1 MDIDIVL
8 IRFNKQAFL
17 CERTKGESNMINKE
31 QLDLLYK
38 LKKEVEKSR
47 NEALLHTI
55 NQVIKKVYLQQYTC
69 SFVGHFSA
77 GKSTLINLLIEQD
90 ILPSS
95 PVPTTSNT
103 AIVSVSDNHD
113 IIANL
118 PNQTYAKLSN
128 YDEVREMNRQN
139 VDVESVEINF
149 QSAKFE
155 NGFTL
160 QDTPGVDSNVA
171 SHQSI
176 TEQYMYTSNMIFYTV
191 DYNHVQSELNFKFM
205 KHINDVGIP
214 VVFIINQIDKHQDD
228 ELSFSTF
235 KSRVEKSIADWGIKL
250 ERTFYVSKFDHPE
263 NELEVLSSYLISLDQ
278 HRETIEDYTS
288 RTVEYITE
296 AQLDYIQS
304 EIQEVLEDLGIEEAE
319 FEQAFLNSQQHQ
331 AISEEAQLLNN
342 PDELMAF
349 LKNKR
354 KNILENAYIMPHN
367 MREMLRSYLESM
379 SQDFNVGGFF
389 NKKKKKLQIQQQRLL
404 TATDALQEHVN
415 QQIRQPMRE
424 DMSFVTRFINKKE
437 ASDKVLNQHYDVKP
451 EMIEGLYQP
460 QTSISNTYV
469 LTFSDE
475 VVKAIKKYVEQQST
489 PIFKEIIEN
498 VQADELPTEESDDL
512 KEYQRYTEL
521 NELRQSLT
529 TKNYRHYYIHLDESL
544 DKLIGRQETTY
555 QLATDNARDNRDNQQ
570 LNQNTATTNMSIDIQ
585 KALDIISDVPLF
597 KRTKQDIHETLTRI
611 DNKLIK
617 IGVFGTFSA
626 GKSSLINAL
635 LGEHILVSS
644 PNPTTAA
651 TTEISY
657 RDESYITLKSQSQL
671 LDEINAVVEY
681 QDMSYSTIEE
691 FINSD
696 LEKLKSHLNKNQLAF
711 IQAVE
716 KHYKL
721 YVNMLEN
728 GEKHAIN
735 QQELKKW
742 SAEDEYAT
750 FVKTVHIAL
759 MHDWLKGKII
769 VDSLGL
775 HSNNQR
781 HTNETEQILTS
792 SDLILY
798 VSYFNHSFTDN
809 DNAFIE
815 HMKDMNQLN
824 ENQAFK
830 MVINAADLAES
841 QDDLEAVE
849 TYVSDA
855 LRQVNL
861 QSDIFA
867 VSSRN
872 ALQAEDKGIDQLK
885 QSIQQFV
892 DVESKSILEQQMIH
906 QLQQMDRSYVE
917 MVTEFET
924 NKADITRRQQR
935 LTVYKDKQR
944 LQHQLIDATL
954 QHTDNEVEEQVYHL
968 NARLKLQL
976 LDDVKSVF
984 NSQMTQNSDFNEE
997 KKVSTRVYLDQIHQR
1012 LFLEQSLITERIKKY
1027 FNKKLTEQIAPIV
1040 QQLADLHVIVNPQFN
1055 FESANIEQ
1063 PLLHIDF
1070 NDMLNALPKQLTKR
1084 KILNPNG
1091 QRDIHESICQSTLG
1105 LLQPQMGLLREQL
1118 ELYVKQMAVEAE
1130 SQFESFEANI
1140 QTQINDLLAFDLDT
1154 TLINQLKDKH
1164 QQLKTILY

>member
-1 MDIDIVL
+1 
-8 IRFNKQAFL
+8 
-17 CERTKGESNMINKE
+17 MINKE

-139 VDVESVEINF
+139 VD
-149 QSAKFE
+149 
-155 NGFTL
+155 
-160 QDTPGVDSNVA
+160 
-171 SHQSI
+171 
-176 TEQYMYTSNMIFYTV
+176 
-191 DYNHVQSELNFKFM
+191 VQSELNFKFM

-555 QLATDNARDNRDNQQ
+555 QVATDNAQDNRDNQQ

-657 RDESYITLKSQSQL
+657 GDESYITLKSQSQL

-681 QDMSYSTIEE
+681 QDMSYSTIED

-809 DNAFIE
+809 DKAFIE

-855 LRQVNL
+855 LRQVHL

-917 MVTEFET
+917 MITEFET
-924 NKADITRRQQR
+924 NKADISRRQQR
-935 LTVYKDKQR
+935 LTDYKDKQR

-1027 FNKKLTEQIAPIV
+1027 FNKQLTEQIAPIV
-1040 QQLADLHVIVNPQFN
+1040 QQLADLHVIINPQFN

-1105 LLQPQMGLLREQL
+1105 LLQPQMGLLRQQL

>member
-1 MDIDIVL
+1 M
-8 IRFNKQAFL
+8 
-17 CERTKGESNMINKE
+17 
-31 QLDLLYK
+31 
-38 LKKEVEKSR
+38 
-47 NEALLHTI
+47 
-55 NQVIKKVYLQQYTC
+55 
-69 SFVGHFSA
+69 
-77 GKSTLINLLIEQD
+77 
-90 ILPSS
+90 
-95 PVPTTSNT
+95 
-103 AIVSVSDNHD
+103 
-113 IIANL
+113 
-118 PNQTYAKLSN
+118 
-128 YDEVREMNRQN
+128 
-139 VDVESVEINF
+139 
-149 QSAKFE
+149 
-155 NGFTL
+155 
-160 QDTPGVDSNVA
+160 
-171 SHQSI
+171 
-176 TEQYMYTSNMIFYTV
+176 
-191 DYNHVQSELNFKFM
+191 
-205 KHINDVGIP
+205 
-214 VVFIINQIDKHQDD
+214 
-228 ELSFSTF
+228 
-235 KSRVEKSIADWGIKL
+235 
-250 ERTFYVSKFDHPE
+250 
-263 NELEVLSSYLISLDQ
+263 
-278 HRETIEDYTS
+278 
-288 RTVEYITE
+288 
-296 AQLDYIQS
+296 
-304 EIQEVLEDLGIEEAE
+304 
-319 FEQAFLNSQQHQ
+319 
-331 AISEEAQLLNN
+331 
-342 PDELMAF
+342 
-349 LKNKR
+349 
-354 KNILENAYIMPHN
+354 
-367 MREMLRSYLESM
+367 
-379 SQDFNVGGFF
+379 
-389 NKKKKKLQIQQQRLL
+389 
-404 TATDALQEHVN
+404 
-415 QQIRQPMRE
+415 
-424 DMSFVTRFINKKE
+424 
-437 ASDKVLNQHYDVKP
+437 
-451 EMIEGLYQP
+451 
-460 QTSISNTYV
+460 
-469 LTFSDE
+469 
-475 VVKAIKKYVEQQST
+475 
-489 PIFKEIIEN
+489 
-498 VQADELPTEESDDL
+498 
-512 KEYQRYTEL
+512 
-521 NELRQSLT
+521 
-529 TKNYRHYYIHLDESL
+529 
-544 DKLIGRQETTY
+544 
-555 QLATDNARDNRDNQQ
+555 
-570 LNQNTATTNMSIDIQ
+570 
-585 KALDIISDVPLF
+585 
-597 KRTKQDIHETLTRI
+597 
-611 DNKLIK
+611 
-617 IGVFGTFSA
+617 
-626 GKSSLINAL
+626 INAL

-657 RDESYITLKSQSQL
+657 GDESYITLKSQSQL

-681 QDMSYSTIEE
+681 QDISFSTIED

-711 IQAVE
+711 VHAVE
-716 KHYKL
+716 KHYNL
-721 YVNMLEN
+721 YVSMLEN

-809 DNAFIE
+809 DKAFIE

-855 LRQVNL
+855 LRQVHL

-906 QLQQMDRSYVE
+906 QLQQMDHSYVE
-917 MVTEFET
+917 MITEFET
-924 NKADITRRQQR
+924 NKADISRRQHR

-976 LDDVKSVF
+976 LDDIKSVF

-997 KKVSTRVYLDQIHQR
+997 KKVSTKVYLDQIHQR

-1027 FNKKLTEQIAPIV
+1027 FKNQLTEQIAPIV

-1105 LLQPQMGLLREQL
+1105 LLQPQMGLLRQQL

>member
-597 KRTKQDIHETLTRI
+597 KSTKQDIHETLTRI

-809 DNAFIE
+809 DKSFIE

>member
-1 MDIDIVL
+1 
-8 IRFNKQAFL
+8 
-17 CERTKGESNMINKE
+17 MINKE

-555 QLATDNARDNRDNQQ
+555 QVATDNAQDNRDNQQ

-657 RDESYITLKSQSQL
+657 GDESYITLKSQSQL
-671 LDEINAVVEY
+671 LDEINAVV
-681 QDMSYSTIEE
+681 
-691 FINSD
+691 NSD

-809 DNAFIE
+809 DKAFIE

-855 LRQVNL
+855 LRQVHL

-917 MVTEFET
+917 MITEFET
-924 NKADITRRQQR
+924 NKADISRRQQR
-935 LTVYKDKQR
+935 LTDYKDKQR

-1027 FNKKLTEQIAPIV
+1027 FNKQLTEQIAPIV
-1040 QQLADLHVIVNPQFN
+1040 QQLADLHVIINPQFN

-1105 LLQPQMGLLREQL
+1105 LLQPQMGLLRQQL

>member
-798 VSYFNHSFTDN
+798 VSYFNHSFTDY
-809 DNAFIE
+809 DKAFIE

>member
-1 MDIDIVL
+1 
-8 IRFNKQAFL
+8 
-17 CERTKGESNMINKE
+17 MINKE

-77 GKSTLINLLIEQD
+77 GKSTMINLLIEQD

-451 EMIEGLYQP
+451 EMIEDLYQP

-555 QLATDNARDNRDNQQ
+555 QVATDNTQDNRDNQQ

-657 RDESYITLKSQSQL
+657 GDESYITLKSQSQL

-681 QDMSYSTIEE
+681 QDMSYST
-691 FINSD
+691 
-696 LEKLKSHLNKNQLAF
+696 
-711 IQAVE
+711 
-716 KHYKL
+716 
-721 YVNMLEN
+721 
-728 GEKHAIN
+728 IN

-809 DNAFIE
+809 DKAFIE

-855 LRQVNL
+855 LRQVHL

-906 QLQQMDRSYVE
+906 QLKQMDRSYVE
-917 MVTEFET
+917 MITEFET
-924 NKADITRRQQR
+924 NKADISRRQQR

-997 KKVSTRVYLDQIHQR
+997 KKVSTKVYLDQIHQR

-1027 FNKKLTEQIAPIV
+1027 FNKQLTEQIAPIV

-1105 LLQPQMGLLREQL
+1105 LLQPQMGLLRQQL

>member
-1 MDIDIVL
+1 M
-8 IRFNKQAFL
+8 
-17 CERTKGESNMINKE
+17 
-31 QLDLLYK
+31 
-38 LKKEVEKSR
+38 
-47 NEALLHTI
+47 
-55 NQVIKKVYLQQYTC
+55 
-69 SFVGHFSA
+69 
-77 GKSTLINLLIEQD
+77 
-90 ILPSS
+90 
-95 PVPTTSNT
+95 
-103 AIVSVSDNHD
+103 
-113 IIANL
+113 
-118 PNQTYAKLSN
+118 
-128 YDEVREMNRQN
+128 
-139 VDVESVEINF
+139 
-149 QSAKFE
+149 
-155 NGFTL
+155 
-160 QDTPGVDSNVA
+160 
-171 SHQSI
+171 
-176 TEQYMYTSNMIFYTV
+176 
-191 DYNHVQSELNFKFM
+191 
-205 KHINDVGIP
+205 
-214 VVFIINQIDKHQDD
+214 
-228 ELSFSTF
+228 
-235 KSRVEKSIADWGIKL
+235 
-250 ERTFYVSKFDHPE
+250 
-263 NELEVLSSYLISLDQ
+263 
-278 HRETIEDYTS
+278 
-288 RTVEYITE
+288 
-296 AQLDYIQS
+296 
-304 EIQEVLEDLGIEEAE
+304 
-319 FEQAFLNSQQHQ
+319 
-331 AISEEAQLLNN
+331 
-342 PDELMAF
+342 
-349 LKNKR
+349 
-354 KNILENAYIMPHN
+354 
-367 MREMLRSYLESM
+367 
-379 SQDFNVGGFF
+379 
-389 NKKKKKLQIQQQRLL
+389 
-404 TATDALQEHVN
+404 
-415 QQIRQPMRE
+415 
-424 DMSFVTRFINKKE
+424 
-437 ASDKVLNQHYDVKP
+437 
-451 EMIEGLYQP
+451 
-460 QTSISNTYV
+460 
-469 LTFSDE
+469 
-475 VVKAIKKYVEQQST
+475 
-489 PIFKEIIEN
+489 
-498 VQADELPTEESDDL
+498 
-512 KEYQRYTEL
+512 
-521 NELRQSLT
+521 
-529 TKNYRHYYIHLDESL
+529 
-544 DKLIGRQETTY
+544 
-555 QLATDNARDNRDNQQ
+555 
-570 LNQNTATTNMSIDIQ
+570 
-585 KALDIISDVPLF
+585 PLF

-657 RDESYITLKSQSQL
+657 GDESYITLKSQSQL

-681 QDMSYSTIEE
+681 QDISFSTIEE
-691 FINSD
+691 FINWD

-809 DNAFIE
+809 DKAFIE

-855 LRQVNL
+855 LRQVHL

-917 MVTEFET
+917 MITEFET
-924 NKADITRRQQR
+924 NKADISRRQQR
-935 LTVYKDKQR
+935 LTDYKDKQR

-997 KKVSTRVYLDQIHQR
+997 KKVSTKVYLDQIHQR

-1027 FNKKLTEQIAPIV
+1027 FNKQLTKQIAPIV

-1105 LLQPQMGLLREQL
+1105 LLQPQMGLLRQQL

>member
-1 MDIDIVL
+1 
-8 IRFNKQAFL
+8 
-17 CERTKGESNMINKE
+17 MINKE

-451 EMIEGLYQP
+451 EMIEDLYQP

-489 PIFKEIIEN
+489 PI
-498 VQADELPTEESDDL
+498 
-512 KEYQRYTEL
+512 
-521 NELRQSLT
+521 
-529 TKNYRHYYIHLDESL
+529 
-544 DKLIGRQETTY
+544 
-555 QLATDNARDNRDNQQ
+555 
-570 LNQNTATTNMSIDIQ
+570 
-585 KALDIISDVPLF
+585 
-597 KRTKQDIHETLTRI
+597 
-611 DNKLIK
+611 
-617 IGVFGTFSA
+617 
-626 GKSSLINAL
+626 
-635 LGEHILVSS
+635 
-644 PNPTTAA
+644 
-651 TTEISY
+651 
-657 RDESYITLKSQSQL
+657 
-671 LDEINAVVEY
+671 
-681 QDMSYSTIEE
+681 
-691 FINSD
+691 
-696 LEKLKSHLNKNQLAF
+696 
-711 IQAVE
+711 
-716 KHYKL
+716 
-721 YVNMLEN
+721 
-728 GEKHAIN
+728 
-735 QQELKKW
+735 LKK
-742 SAEDEYAT
+742 
-750 FVKTVHIAL
+750 
-759 MHDWLKGKII
+759 
-769 VDSLGL
+769 
-775 HSNNQR
+775 
-781 HTNETEQILTS
+781 
-792 SDLILY
+792 
-798 VSYFNHSFTDN
+798 
-809 DNAFIE
+809 
-815 HMKDMNQLN
+815 
-824 ENQAFK
+824 
-830 MVINAADLAES
+830 
-841 QDDLEAVE
+841 
-849 TYVSDA
+849 
-855 LRQVNL
+855 
-861 QSDIFA
+861 
-867 VSSRN
+867 
-872 ALQAEDKGIDQLK
+872 
-885 QSIQQFV
+885 
-892 DVESKSILEQQMIH
+892 
-906 QLQQMDRSYVE
+906 
-917 MVTEFET
+917 
-924 NKADITRRQQR
+924 
-935 LTVYKDKQR
+935 
-944 LQHQLIDATL
+944 
-954 QHTDNEVEEQVYHL
+954 
-968 NARLKLQL
+968 
-976 LDDVKSVF
+976 
-984 NSQMTQNSDFNEE
+984 
-997 KKVSTRVYLDQIHQR
+997 
-1012 LFLEQSLITERIKKY
+1012 
-1027 FNKKLTEQIAPIV
+1027 
-1040 QQLADLHVIVNPQFN
+1040 
-1055 FESANIEQ
+1055 
-1063 PLLHIDF
+1063 
-1070 NDMLNALPKQLTKR
+1070 
-1084 KILNPNG
+1084 
-1091 QRDIHESICQSTLG
+1091 
-1105 LLQPQMGLLREQL
+1105 
-1118 ELYVKQMAVEAE
+1118 
-1130 SQFESFEANI
+1130 
-1140 QTQINDLLAFDLDT
+1140 
-1154 TLINQLKDKH
+1154 
-1164 QQLKTILY
+1164 

>member
-1 MDIDIVL
+1 
-8 IRFNKQAFL
+8 
-17 CERTKGESNMINKE
+17 MINKE

-191 DYNHVQSELNFKFM
+191 DYNHVQSELNFNFKFM

-263 NELEVLSSYLISLDQ
+263 NELEALSSYLVSLDQ

-379 SQDFNVGGFF
+379 SQDFNVGGLF
-389 NKKKKKLQIQQQRLL
+389 NKKKKKLQIRQQRLL

-544 DKLIGRQETTY
+544 DKLVDRQETTY
-555 QLATDNARDNRDNQQ
+555 QVATDNAQDNRDHQQ

-657 RDESYITLKSQSQL
+657 GDESYITLKSQSQL

-681 QDMSYSTIEE
+681 QNISFSTIED

-711 IQAVE
+711 VHAVE
-716 KHYKL
+716 KHYNL

-809 DNAFIE
+809 DKAFIE

-855 LRQVNL
+855 LRQVHL

-917 MVTEFET
+917 MITEFET
-924 NKADITRRQQR
+924 NKADISRRQQR

-1027 FNKKLTEQIAPIV
+1027 FNKQLTEQIAPIV

-1105 LLQPQMGLLREQL
+1105 LLQPQMGLLRQQL

>member
-1 MDIDIVL
+1 M
-8 IRFNKQAFL
+8 
-17 CERTKGESNMINKE
+17 
-31 QLDLLYK
+31 
-38 LKKEVEKSR
+38 
-47 NEALLHTI
+47 
-55 NQVIKKVYLQQYTC
+55 
-69 SFVGHFSA
+69 
-77 GKSTLINLLIEQD
+77 
-90 ILPSS
+90 
-95 PVPTTSNT
+95 
-103 AIVSVSDNHD
+103 
-113 IIANL
+113 
-118 PNQTYAKLSN
+118 
-128 YDEVREMNRQN
+128 
-139 VDVESVEINF
+139 
-149 QSAKFE
+149 
-155 NGFTL
+155 
-160 QDTPGVDSNVA
+160 
-171 SHQSI
+171 
-176 TEQYMYTSNMIFYTV
+176 
-191 DYNHVQSELNFKFM
+191 
-205 KHINDVGIP
+205 
-214 VVFIINQIDKHQDD
+214 
-228 ELSFSTF
+228 
-235 KSRVEKSIADWGIKL
+235 
-250 ERTFYVSKFDHPE
+250 
-263 NELEVLSSYLISLDQ
+263 
-278 HRETIEDYTS
+278 
-288 RTVEYITE
+288 
-296 AQLDYIQS
+296 
-304 EIQEVLEDLGIEEAE
+304 
-319 FEQAFLNSQQHQ
+319 
-331 AISEEAQLLNN
+331 
-342 PDELMAF
+342 
-349 LKNKR
+349 
-354 KNILENAYIMPHN
+354 
-367 MREMLRSYLESM
+367 
-379 SQDFNVGGFF
+379 
-389 NKKKKKLQIQQQRLL
+389 
-404 TATDALQEHVN
+404 
-415 QQIRQPMRE
+415 
-424 DMSFVTRFINKKE
+424 
-437 ASDKVLNQHYDVKP
+437 
-451 EMIEGLYQP
+451 
-460 QTSISNTYV
+460 
-469 LTFSDE
+469 
-475 VVKAIKKYVEQQST
+475 
-489 PIFKEIIEN
+489 
-498 VQADELPTEESDDL
+498 
-512 KEYQRYTEL
+512 
-521 NELRQSLT
+521 
-529 TKNYRHYYIHLDESL
+529 
-544 DKLIGRQETTY
+544 
-555 QLATDNARDNRDNQQ
+555 
-570 LNQNTATTNMSIDIQ
+570 
-585 KALDIISDVPLF
+585 PLF

-657 RDESYITLKSQSQL
+657 GDESYITLKSQSQL

-681 QDMSYSTIEE
+681 QDISFSTIED

-711 IQAVE
+711 VHAVE

-721 YVNMLEN
+721 YVSMLEN

-809 DNAFIE
+809 DKAFIE

-855 LRQVNL
+855 LRQVHL

-892 DVESKSILEQQMIH
+892 DVDSKSILEQQMIH

-917 MVTEFET
+917 MITEFET
-924 NKADITRRQQR
+924 NKADISRRQQR
-935 LTVYKDKQR
+935 LTDYKDKQR

-997 KKVSTRVYLDQIHQR
+997 KKVSTKVYLDQIHQR

-1027 FNKKLTEQIAPIV
+1027 FNKQLTEQIAPIV

-1105 LLQPQMGLLREQL
+1105 LLQPQMGLLRQQL

>member
-1 MDIDIVL
+1 M
-8 IRFNKQAFL
+8 
-17 CERTKGESNMINKE
+17 
-31 QLDLLYK
+31 
-38 LKKEVEKSR
+38 
-47 NEALLHTI
+47 
-55 NQVIKKVYLQQYTC
+55 
-69 SFVGHFSA
+69 
-77 GKSTLINLLIEQD
+77 
-90 ILPSS
+90 
-95 PVPTTSNT
+95 
-103 AIVSVSDNHD
+103 
-113 IIANL
+113 
-118 PNQTYAKLSN
+118 
-128 YDEVREMNRQN
+128 
-139 VDVESVEINF
+139 
-149 QSAKFE
+149 
-155 NGFTL
+155 
-160 QDTPGVDSNVA
+160 
-171 SHQSI
+171 
-176 TEQYMYTSNMIFYTV
+176 
-191 DYNHVQSELNFKFM
+191 
-205 KHINDVGIP
+205 
-214 VVFIINQIDKHQDD
+214 
-228 ELSFSTF
+228 
-235 KSRVEKSIADWGIKL
+235 
-250 ERTFYVSKFDHPE
+250 
-263 NELEVLSSYLISLDQ
+263 
-278 HRETIEDYTS
+278 
-288 RTVEYITE
+288 
-296 AQLDYIQS
+296 
-304 EIQEVLEDLGIEEAE
+304 
-319 FEQAFLNSQQHQ
+319 
-331 AISEEAQLLNN
+331 
-342 PDELMAF
+342 
-349 LKNKR
+349 
-354 KNILENAYIMPHN
+354 
-367 MREMLRSYLESM
+367 
-379 SQDFNVGGFF
+379 
-389 NKKKKKLQIQQQRLL
+389 
-404 TATDALQEHVN
+404 
-415 QQIRQPMRE
+415 
-424 DMSFVTRFINKKE
+424 
-437 ASDKVLNQHYDVKP
+437 
-451 EMIEGLYQP
+451 
-460 QTSISNTYV
+460 
-469 LTFSDE
+469 
-475 VVKAIKKYVEQQST
+475 
-489 PIFKEIIEN
+489 
-498 VQADELPTEESDDL
+498 
-512 KEYQRYTEL
+512 
-521 NELRQSLT
+521 
-529 TKNYRHYYIHLDESL
+529 
-544 DKLIGRQETTY
+544 
-555 QLATDNARDNRDNQQ
+555 
-570 LNQNTATTNMSIDIQ
+570 
-585 KALDIISDVPLF
+585 
-597 KRTKQDIHETLTRI
+597 
-611 DNKLIK
+611 
-617 IGVFGTFSA
+617 
-626 GKSSLINAL
+626 INAL

-657 RDESYITLKSQSQL
+657 GDESYITLKSQSQL

-681 QDMSYSTIEE
+681 QDMSYSTIED

-809 DNAFIE
+809 DKAFIE

-855 LRQVNL
+855 LRQVHL

-917 MVTEFET
+917 MITEFET
-924 NKADITRRQQR
+924 NKADISRRQQR
-935 LTVYKDKQR
+935 LTDYKDKQR

-1027 FNKKLTEQIAPIV
+1027 FNKQLTEQIAPIV
-1040 QQLADLHVIVNPQFN
+1040 QQLADLHVIINPQFN

-1105 LLQPQMGLLREQL
+1105 LLQPQMGLLRQQL

>member
-1 MDIDIVL
+1 
-8 IRFNKQAFL
+8 
-17 CERTKGESNMINKE
+17 
-31 QLDLLYK
+31 
-38 LKKEVEKSR
+38 
-47 NEALLHTI
+47 
-55 NQVIKKVYLQQYTC
+55 
-69 SFVGHFSA
+69 
-77 GKSTLINLLIEQD
+77 
-90 ILPSS
+90 
-95 PVPTTSNT
+95 
-103 AIVSVSDNHD
+103 
-113 IIANL
+113 
-118 PNQTYAKLSN
+118 
-128 YDEVREMNRQN
+128 
-139 VDVESVEINF
+139 
-149 QSAKFE
+149 
-155 NGFTL
+155 
-160 QDTPGVDSNVA
+160 
-171 SHQSI
+171 
-176 TEQYMYTSNMIFYTV
+176 
-191 DYNHVQSELNFKFM
+191 
-205 KHINDVGIP
+205 
-214 VVFIINQIDKHQDD
+214 
-228 ELSFSTF
+228 
-235 KSRVEKSIADWGIKL
+235 
-250 ERTFYVSKFDHPE
+250 
-263 NELEVLSSYLISLDQ
+263 
-278 HRETIEDYTS
+278 
-288 RTVEYITE
+288 
-296 AQLDYIQS
+296 
-304 EIQEVLEDLGIEEAE
+304 
-319 FEQAFLNSQQHQ
+319 
-331 AISEEAQLLNN
+331 
-342 PDELMAF
+342 
-349 LKNKR
+349 
-354 KNILENAYIMPHN
+354 
-367 MREMLRSYLESM
+367 
-379 SQDFNVGGFF
+379 
-389 NKKKKKLQIQQQRLL
+389 
-404 TATDALQEHVN
+404 
-415 QQIRQPMRE
+415 
-424 DMSFVTRFINKKE
+424 
-437 ASDKVLNQHYDVKP
+437 
-451 EMIEGLYQP
+451 
-460 QTSISNTYV
+460 
-469 LTFSDE
+469 
-475 VVKAIKKYVEQQST
+475 
-489 PIFKEIIEN
+489 
-498 VQADELPTEESDDL
+498 
-512 KEYQRYTEL
+512 
-521 NELRQSLT
+521 
-529 TKNYRHYYIHLDESL
+529 
-544 DKLIGRQETTY
+544 
-555 QLATDNARDNRDNQQ
+555 
-570 LNQNTATTNMSIDIQ
+570 
-585 KALDIISDVPLF
+585 
-597 KRTKQDIHETLTRI
+597 LTRI

-657 RDESYITLKSQSQL
+657 GDESYITLKSQSQL

-681 QDMSYSTIEE
+681 QDISFSTIEE
-691 FINSD
+691 FINWD

-809 DNAFIE
+809 DKAFIE

-855 LRQVNL
+855 LRQVHL

-917 MVTEFET
+917 MITEFET
-924 NKADITRRQQR
+924 NKADISRRQQR
-935 LTVYKDKQR
+935 LTDYKDKQR

-997 KKVSTRVYLDQIHQR
+997 KKVSTKVYLDQIHQR

-1027 FNKKLTEQIAPIV
+1027 FNKQLIEQIAPIV

-1105 LLQPQMGLLREQL
+1105 LLQPQMGLLRQQL

>member
-1 MDIDIVL
+1 M
-8 IRFNKQAFL
+8 
-17 CERTKGESNMINKE
+17 
-31 QLDLLYK
+31 
-38 LKKEVEKSR
+38 
-47 NEALLHTI
+47 
-55 NQVIKKVYLQQYTC
+55 
-69 SFVGHFSA
+69 
-77 GKSTLINLLIEQD
+77 
-90 ILPSS
+90 
-95 PVPTTSNT
+95 
-103 AIVSVSDNHD
+103 
-113 IIANL
+113 
-118 PNQTYAKLSN
+118 
-128 YDEVREMNRQN
+128 
-139 VDVESVEINF
+139 
-149 QSAKFE
+149 
-155 NGFTL
+155 
-160 QDTPGVDSNVA
+160 
-171 SHQSI
+171 
-176 TEQYMYTSNMIFYTV
+176 
-191 DYNHVQSELNFKFM
+191 
-205 KHINDVGIP
+205 
-214 VVFIINQIDKHQDD
+214 
-228 ELSFSTF
+228 
-235 KSRVEKSIADWGIKL
+235 
-250 ERTFYVSKFDHPE
+250 
-263 NELEVLSSYLISLDQ
+263 
-278 HRETIEDYTS
+278 
-288 RTVEYITE
+288 
-296 AQLDYIQS
+296 
-304 EIQEVLEDLGIEEAE
+304 
-319 FEQAFLNSQQHQ
+319 
-331 AISEEAQLLNN
+331 
-342 PDELMAF
+342 
-349 LKNKR
+349 
-354 KNILENAYIMPHN
+354 
-367 MREMLRSYLESM
+367 
-379 SQDFNVGGFF
+379 
-389 NKKKKKLQIQQQRLL
+389 
-404 TATDALQEHVN
+404 
-415 QQIRQPMRE
+415 
-424 DMSFVTRFINKKE
+424 
-437 ASDKVLNQHYDVKP
+437 
-451 EMIEGLYQP
+451 
-460 QTSISNTYV
+460 
-469 LTFSDE
+469 
-475 VVKAIKKYVEQQST
+475 
-489 PIFKEIIEN
+489 
-498 VQADELPTEESDDL
+498 
-512 KEYQRYTEL
+512 
-521 NELRQSLT
+521 T

-544 DKLIGRQETTY
+544 DKLVDRQETTY
-555 QLATDNARDNRDNQQ
+555 QVATDNAQDNRDNQQ

-657 RDESYITLKSQSQL
+657 GDESYITLKSQSQL

-681 QDMSYSTIEE
+681 QDISFSTIED

-696 LEKLKSHLNKNQLAF
+696 LEKLKSHLNKINSLLFMQLKN
-711 IQAVE
+711 IIICMSICW
-716 KHYKL
+716 KT
-721 YVNMLEN
+721 
-728 GEKHAIN
+728 EKHAIN

-809 DNAFIE
+809 DKAFIE

-830 MVINAADLAES
+830 MVINAADLAEI

-872 ALQAEDKGIDQLK
+872 ALQAEDKGIDKLK

-917 MVTEFET
+917 MITEFET
-924 NKADITRRQQR
+924 NKADISRRQQR

-954 QHTDNEVEEQVYHL
+954 QQTDNEVEEQVYHL

-997 KKVSTRVYLDQIHQR
+997 KKVSTKVYLDQIHQR
-1012 LFLEQSLITERIKKY
+1012 LF
-1027 FNKKLTEQIAPIV
+1027 
-1040 QQLADLHVIVNPQFN
+1040 
-1055 FESANIEQ
+1055 
-1063 PLLHIDF
+1063 
-1070 NDMLNALPKQLTKR
+1070 
-1084 KILNPNG
+1084 
-1091 QRDIHESICQSTLG
+1091 
-1105 LLQPQMGLLREQL
+1105 
-1118 ELYVKQMAVEAE
+1118 
-1130 SQFESFEANI
+1130 
-1140 QTQINDLLAFDLDT
+1140 
-1154 TLINQLKDKH
+1154 
-1164 QQLKTILY
+1164 

>member
-1 MDIDIVL
+1 
-8 IRFNKQAFL
+8 
-17 CERTKGESNMINKE
+17 
-31 QLDLLYK
+31 
-38 LKKEVEKSR
+38 
-47 NEALLHTI
+47 
-55 NQVIKKVYLQQYTC
+55 
-69 SFVGHFSA
+69 
-77 GKSTLINLLIEQD
+77 
-90 ILPSS
+90 
-95 PVPTTSNT
+95 
-103 AIVSVSDNHD
+103 
-113 IIANL
+113 
-118 PNQTYAKLSN
+118 
-128 YDEVREMNRQN
+128 
-139 VDVESVEINF
+139 
-149 QSAKFE
+149 
-155 NGFTL
+155 
-160 QDTPGVDSNVA
+160 
-171 SHQSI
+171 
-176 TEQYMYTSNMIFYTV
+176 
-191 DYNHVQSELNFKFM
+191 
-205 KHINDVGIP
+205 
-214 VVFIINQIDKHQDD
+214 
-228 ELSFSTF
+228 
-235 KSRVEKSIADWGIKL
+235 
-250 ERTFYVSKFDHPE
+250 
-263 NELEVLSSYLISLDQ
+263 
-278 HRETIEDYTS
+278 
-288 RTVEYITE
+288 
-296 AQLDYIQS
+296 
-304 EIQEVLEDLGIEEAE
+304 
-319 FEQAFLNSQQHQ
+319 
-331 AISEEAQLLNN
+331 
-342 PDELMAF
+342 
-349 LKNKR
+349 
-354 KNILENAYIMPHN
+354 
-367 MREMLRSYLESM
+367 
-379 SQDFNVGGFF
+379 
-389 NKKKKKLQIQQQRLL
+389 
-404 TATDALQEHVN
+404 
-415 QQIRQPMRE
+415 
-424 DMSFVTRFINKKE
+424 
-437 ASDKVLNQHYDVKP
+437 
-451 EMIEGLYQP
+451 
-460 QTSISNTYV
+460 
-469 LTFSDE
+469 
-475 VVKAIKKYVEQQST
+475 
-489 PIFKEIIEN
+489 
-498 VQADELPTEESDDL
+498 
-512 KEYQRYTEL
+512 
-521 NELRQSLT
+521 
-529 TKNYRHYYIHLDESL
+529 
-544 DKLIGRQETTY
+544 
-555 QLATDNARDNRDNQQ
+555 
-570 LNQNTATTNMSIDIQ
+570 MSIDIQ

-657 RDESYITLKSQSQL
+657 GDESYITLKSQSQL

-681 QDMSYSTIEE
+681 QDMSYSTIED

-809 DNAFIE
+809 DKAFIE

-824 ENQAFK
+824 ENQALK

-855 LRQVNL
+855 LRQVHL

-917 MVTEFET
+917 MITEFET
-924 NKADITRRQQR
+924 NKADISRRQQR
-935 LTVYKDKQR
+935 LTDYKDKQR

-1027 FNKKLTEQIAPIV
+1027 FNKQLTEQIAPIV
-1040 QQLADLHVIVNPQFN
+1040 QQLADLHVIINPQFN

-1105 LLQPQMGLLREQL
+1105 LLQPQMGLLRQQL

>member
-1 MDIDIVL
+1 
-8 IRFNKQAFL
+8 
-17 CERTKGESNMINKE
+17 
-31 QLDLLYK
+31 
-38 LKKEVEKSR
+38 
-47 NEALLHTI
+47 
-55 NQVIKKVYLQQYTC
+55 
-69 SFVGHFSA
+69 
-77 GKSTLINLLIEQD
+77 
-90 ILPSS
+90 
-95 PVPTTSNT
+95 
-103 AIVSVSDNHD
+103 
-113 IIANL
+113 
-118 PNQTYAKLSN
+118 
-128 YDEVREMNRQN
+128 
-139 VDVESVEINF
+139 
-149 QSAKFE
+149 
-155 NGFTL
+155 
-160 QDTPGVDSNVA
+160 
-171 SHQSI
+171 
-176 TEQYMYTSNMIFYTV
+176 
-191 DYNHVQSELNFKFM
+191 
-205 KHINDVGIP
+205 
-214 VVFIINQIDKHQDD
+214 
-228 ELSFSTF
+228 
-235 KSRVEKSIADWGIKL
+235 
-250 ERTFYVSKFDHPE
+250 
-263 NELEVLSSYLISLDQ
+263 
-278 HRETIEDYTS
+278 
-288 RTVEYITE
+288 
-296 AQLDYIQS
+296 
-304 EIQEVLEDLGIEEAE
+304 
-319 FEQAFLNSQQHQ
+319 
-331 AISEEAQLLNN
+331 
-342 PDELMAF
+342 
-349 LKNKR
+349 
-354 KNILENAYIMPHN
+354 
-367 MREMLRSYLESM
+367 
-379 SQDFNVGGFF
+379 
-389 NKKKKKLQIQQQRLL
+389 
-404 TATDALQEHVN
+404 
-415 QQIRQPMRE
+415 
-424 DMSFVTRFINKKE
+424 
-437 ASDKVLNQHYDVKP
+437 
-451 EMIEGLYQP
+451 
-460 QTSISNTYV
+460 
-469 LTFSDE
+469 
-475 VVKAIKKYVEQQST
+475 
-489 PIFKEIIEN
+489 
-498 VQADELPTEESDDL
+498 
-512 KEYQRYTEL
+512 
-521 NELRQSLT
+521 
-529 TKNYRHYYIHLDESL
+529 
-544 DKLIGRQETTY
+544 
-555 QLATDNARDNRDNQQ
+555 
-570 LNQNTATTNMSIDIQ
+570 MSIDIQ

-657 RDESYITLKSQSQL
+657 GDESYITLKSQSQL

-681 QDMSYSTIEE
+681 QDISFSTIEE
-691 FINSD
+691 FINWD

-809 DNAFIE
+809 DKAFIE

-855 LRQVNL
+855 LRQVHL

-917 MVTEFET
+917 MITEFET
-924 NKADITRRQQR
+924 NKADISRRQQR
-935 LTVYKDKQR
+935 LTDYKDKQR

-997 KKVSTRVYLDQIHQR
+997 KKVSTKVYLDQIHQR

-1027 FNKKLTEQIAPIV
+1027 FNKQLTKQIAPIV

-1105 LLQPQMGLLREQL
+1105 LLQPQMGLLRQQL

>member
-1 MDIDIVL
+1 
-8 IRFNKQAFL
+8 
-17 CERTKGESNMINKE
+17 MINKE

-451 EMIEGLYQP
+451 EMIEDLYQP
-460 QTSISNTYV
+460 QTSISNTYNTYV

-555 QLATDNARDNRDNQQ
+555 QVATDNTQDNRDNQQ

-657 RDESYITLKSQSQL
+657 GDESYITLKSQSQL

-681 QDMSYSTIEE
+681 QDISFSTIEE
-691 FINSD
+691 FINWD

-809 DNAFIE
+809 DKAFIE

-855 LRQVNL
+855 LRQVHL

-917 MVTEFET
+917 MITEFET
-924 NKADITRRQQR
+924 NKADISRRQQR
-935 LTVYKDKQR
+935 LTDYKDKQR

-997 KKVSTRVYLDQIHQR
+997 KKVSTKVYLDQIHQR
-1012 LFLEQSLITERIKKY
+1012 LFLEHSLITERIKKY
-1027 FNKKLTEQIAPIV
+1027 FNKQLTKQIAPIV

-1105 LLQPQMGLLREQL
+1105 LLQPQMGLLRQQL

>member
-809 DNAFIE
+809 DKSFIE

>member
-1 MDIDIVL
+1 
-8 IRFNKQAFL
+8 
-17 CERTKGESNMINKE
+17 MINKE

-319 FEQAFLNSQQHQ
+319 FEQAFLNSQQ
-331 AISEEAQLLNN
+331 
-342 PDELMAF
+342 
-349 LKNKR
+349 
-354 KNILENAYIMPHN
+354 
-367 MREMLRSYLESM
+367 
-379 SQDFNVGGFF
+379 
-389 NKKKKKLQIQQQRLL
+389 QRLL

-451 EMIEGLYQP
+451 EMIEDLYQP

-555 QLATDNARDNRDNQQ
+555 QVATDNTQDNRDNQQ

-657 RDESYITLKSQSQL
+657 GDESYITLKSQSQL

-681 QDMSYSTIEE
+681 QDISFSTIEE
-691 FINSD
+691 FINWD

-809 DNAFIE
+809 DKAFIE

-855 LRQVNL
+855 LRQVHL

-917 MVTEFET
+917 MITEFET
-924 NKADITRRQQR
+924 NKADISRRQQR
-935 LTVYKDKQR
+935 LTDYKDKQR

-997 KKVSTRVYLDQIHQR
+997 KKVSTKVYLDQIHQR

-1027 FNKKLTEQIAPIV
+1027 FNKQLTKQIAPIV

-1105 LLQPQMGLLREQL
+1105 LLQPQMGLLRQQL

>member
-1 MDIDIVL
+1 
-8 IRFNKQAFL
+8 
-17 CERTKGESNMINKE
+17 MINKE

-149 QSAKFE
+149 QSAKAKFE

-228 ELSFSTF
+228 ELSFATF
-235 KSRVEKSIADWGIKL
+235 KSRVEKSIADWDIKL
-250 ERTFYVSKFDHPE
+250 ERTFYVSKFDHSE
-263 NELEVLSSYLISLDQ
+263 NELGALSTYLVSLDQ

-379 SQDFNVGGFF
+379 SQDFNVGGLF

-544 DKLIGRQETTY
+544 DKLVDRQETTY
-555 QLATDNARDNRDNQQ
+555 QVATDNAKDNRDNQQ

-657 RDESYITLKSQSQL
+657 GDESYITLKSQSQL

-681 QDMSYSTIEE
+681 QDISFSTIED

-711 IQAVE
+711 VHAVE
-716 KHYKL
+716 KHYNL
-721 YVNMLEN
+721 YVSMLEN

-809 DNAFIE
+809 DKAFIE

-855 LRQVNL
+855 LRQVHL

-906 QLQQMDRSYVE
+906 QLQQMDHSYVE
-917 MVTEFET
+917 MITEFET
-924 NKADITRRQQR
+924 NKADISRRQHR

-976 LDDVKSVF
+976 LDDIKSVF

-997 KKVSTRVYLDQIHQR
+997 KKVSTKVYLDQIHQR

-1027 FNKKLTEQIAPIV
+1027 FKNQLTEQIAPIV

-1105 LLQPQMGLLREQL
+1105 LLQPQMGLLRQQL

>member
-1 MDIDIVL
+1 
-8 IRFNKQAFL
+8 
-17 CERTKGESNMINKE
+17 MINKE

-149 QSAKFE
+149 QSTKFE

-250 ERTFYVSKFDHPE
+250 ERIFYVSKFDHPE
-263 NELEVLSSYLISLDQ
+263 NELEVLSTYLVSLDQ
-278 HRETIEDYTS
+278 HRETIEDYTL

-437 ASDKVLNQHYDVKP
+437 ASDKVLNQHYDVKS
-451 EMIEGLYQP
+451 EMIEALYQP

-544 DKLIGRQETTY
+544 DKLVDRQETTY
-555 QLATDNARDNRDNQQ
+555 QVATDNAQGNRDNQQ

-657 RDESYITLKSQSQL
+657 GDESYIT
-671 LDEINAVVEY
+671 
-681 QDMSYSTIEE
+681 
-691 FINSD
+691 
-696 LEKLKSHLNKNQLAF
+696 LKSHLNKNQLAF
-711 IQAVE
+711 VHAVE

-721 YVNMLEN
+721 YVSMLEN

-809 DNAFIE
+809 DKAFIE

-855 LRQVNL
+855 LRQVHL

-892 DVESKSILEQQMIH
+892 DVDSKSILEQQMIH

-917 MVTEFET
+917 MITEFET
-924 NKADITRRQQR
+924 NKADISRRQQR
-935 LTVYKDKQR
+935 LTDYKDKQR

-997 KKVSTRVYLDQIHQR
+997 KKVSTKVYLDQIHQR

-1027 FNKKLTEQIAPIV
+1027 FNKQLTEQIAPIV

-1105 LLQPQMGLLREQL
+1105 LLQPQMGLLRQQL

>member
-1 MDIDIVL
+1 
-8 IRFNKQAFL
+8 
-17 CERTKGESNMINKE
+17 MINKE

-77 GKSTLINLLIEQD
+77 GKSTMINLLIEQD

-451 EMIEGLYQP
+451 EMIEDLYQP

-555 QLATDNARDNRDNQQ
+555 QVATDNTQDNRDNQQ

-657 RDESYITLKSQSQL
+657 GDESYITLKSQSQL

-681 QDMSYSTIEE
+681 QDMSYSTIED

-728 GEKHAIN
+728 GETIN

-809 DNAFIE
+809 DKAFIE

-855 LRQVNL
+855 LRQVHL

-906 QLQQMDRSYVE
+906 QLKQMDRSYVE
-917 MVTEFET
+917 MITEFET
-924 NKADITRRQQR
+924 NKADISRRQQR
-935 LTVYKDKQR
+935 LTVYKDKKR

-997 KKVSTRVYLDQIHQR
+997 KKVSTKVYLDQIHQR

-1027 FNKKLTEQIAPIV
+1027 FNKQLTEQIAPIV

-1105 LLQPQMGLLREQL
+1105 LLQPQMGLLRQQL

>member
-1 MDIDIVL
+1 
-8 IRFNKQAFL
+8 
-17 CERTKGESNMINKE
+17 MINKE

-228 ELSFSTF
+228 ELSFATF
-235 KSRVEKSIADWGIKL
+235 KSRVEKSIADWDIKL
-250 ERTFYVSKFDHPE
+250 ERTFYVSKFDHSE
-263 NELEVLSSYLISLDQ
+263 NELGALSTYLVSLDQ

-379 SQDFNVGGFF
+379 SQDFNVGGLF

-544 DKLIGRQETTY
+544 DKLVDRQETTY
-555 QLATDNARDNRDNQQ
+555 QVATDNAKDNRDNQQ

-657 RDESYITLKSQSQL
+657 GDESYITLKSQL

-681 QDMSYSTIEE
+681 QDISFSTIED

-711 IQAVE
+711 VHAVE
-716 KHYKL
+716 KHYNL
-721 YVNMLEN
+721 YVSMLEN

-809 DNAFIE
+809 DKAFIE

-855 LRQVNL
+855 LRQVHL

-906 QLQQMDRSYVE
+906 QLQQMDHSYVE
-917 MVTEFET
+917 MITEFET
-924 NKADITRRQQR
+924 NKADISRRQHR

-976 LDDVKSVF
+976 LDDIKSVF

-997 KKVSTRVYLDQIHQR
+997 KKVSTKVYLDQIHQR

-1027 FNKKLTEQIAPIV
+1027 FKNQLTEQIAPIV

-1105 LLQPQMGLLREQL
+1105 LLQPQMGLLRQQL

>member
-1 MDIDIVL
+1 
-8 IRFNKQAFL
+8 
-17 CERTKGESNMINKE
+17 MINKE

-228 ELSFSTF
+228 ELSFATF
-235 KSRVEKSIADWGIKL
+235 KSRVEKSIADWDIKL
-250 ERTFYVSKFDHPE
+250 EHTFYVSKFDHSE
-263 NELEVLSSYLISLDQ
+263 NELGALSTYLVSLDQ

-379 SQDFNVGGFF
+379 SQDFNVGGLF

-544 DKLIGRQETTY
+544 DKLVDRQETTY
-555 QLATDNARDNRDNQQ
+555 QVATDNAKDNQQ

-657 RDESYITLKSQSQL
+657 GDESYITLKSQSQL

-681 QDMSYSTIEE
+681 QDISFSTIED

-711 IQAVE
+711 VHAVE
-716 KHYKL
+716 KHYNL
-721 YVNMLEN
+721 YVSMLEN

-809 DNAFIE
+809 DKAFIE

-855 LRQVNL
+855 LRQVHL

-906 QLQQMDRSYVE
+906 QLQQMDHSYVE
-917 MVTEFET
+917 MITEFET
-924 NKADITRRQQR
+924 NKADISRRQHR

-976 LDDVKSVF
+976 LDDIKSVF

-997 KKVSTRVYLDQIHQR
+997 KKVSTKVYLDQIHQR

-1027 FNKKLTEQIAPIV
+1027 FKNQLTEQIAPIV

-1105 LLQPQMGLLREQL
+1105 LLQPQMGLLRQQL